1 MKQQDLLEKFWNNI
15 QKTDLCWIWTGE
27 KNAAGYGKL
36 RVAGK
41 YTPAHRF
48 MMTIILKFKPI
59 PKDMLVCHRCDNPSC
74 VRPDHLFLGT
84 SSDNAKDAYHK
95 GKLKILE
102 ISKGTQF
109 KK

>member
-1 MKQQDLLEKFWNNI
+1 MKQQDLLEKFWNNV
-15 QKTDLCWIWTGE
+15 QKTELCWIWIGE
-27 KNAAGYGKL
+27 KNAEGYGKL

-41 YTPAHRF
+41 YVQAHRF

-74 VRPDHLFLGT
+74 VRPDHLFMGT

-95 GKLKILE
+95 GKLKIIE
-102 ISKGTQF
+102 VSKNTRF
-109 KK
+109 K